1 MQLWVQ
7 VVAVLCLVEL
17 TVAAVP
23 DILALRR
30 SAERAERLLATVEGE
45 LPPLLDAV
53 QGLARELRGLTEEAR
68 GEVHRLALLTE
79 RAQDTV
85 AGVGR
90 VLGAVAGLTRA
101 GQLVGV
107 AAGLKAGLD
116 VFLHRLRRQ
125 DGAAPGRFAEGDND
139 DERREA

>member
-7 VVAVLCLVEL
+7 VLAVLCLVAL

-23 DILALRR
+23 AILALRR
-30 SAERAERLLATVEGE
+30 SAERAERVLATMESE
-45 LPPLLDAV
+45 LRPLLGEV
-53 QGLARELRGLTEEAR
+53 QGLVHELRGLTEEAR
-68 GEVHRLALLTE
+68 GEVQRVALLTD
-79 RAQDTV
+79 RAHDTV
-85 AGVGR
+85 ASVGR
-90 VLGAVAGLTRA
+90 LFAAVAGLTRA

-125 DGAAPGRFAEGDND
+125 DGASQGED
-139 DERREA
+139 DEQRQA

>member
-7 VVAVLCLVEL
+7 GLAVLCLVAL

-23 DILALRR
+23 AILALRR
-30 SAERAERLLATVEGE
+30 SAERAERVLATRESE
-45 LPPLLDAV
+45 LRPLLGEV
-53 QGLARELRGLTEEAR
+53 QGLVHELRGLTEEAR
-68 GEVHRLALLTE
+68 GEVQRVALLTD
-79 RAQDTV
+79 RAQDAV
-85 AGVGR
+85 ASVAR
-90 VLGAVAGLTRA
+90 VFGAVAGLTRA

-125 DGAAPGRFAEGDND
+125 DGAPQGED
-139 DERREA
+139 DGQRQA